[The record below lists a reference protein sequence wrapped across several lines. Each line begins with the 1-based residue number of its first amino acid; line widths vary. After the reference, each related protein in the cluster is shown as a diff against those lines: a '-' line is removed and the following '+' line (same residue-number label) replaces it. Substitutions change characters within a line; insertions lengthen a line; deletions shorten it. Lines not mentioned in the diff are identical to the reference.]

1 MPAVLVVAQHGSRA
15 IQLRR
20 SPAQAPHIASS
31 PIGCANGAPQA
42 AHHGGAK
49 NVIPRQ
55 HRPHRASGSPI
66 VSPHARQRGG
76 NTPSTT
82 ALPIRRKRL
91 EAQLARVAAACIDTH
106 HQVASASVNPD
117 LQVSPR
123 WPDPTT
129 SH

>member
-1 MPAVLVVAQHGSRA
+1 M
-15 IQLRR
+15 
-20 SPAQAPHIASS
+20 ASS
-31 PIGCANGAPQA
+31 PIGWTKGAPQA

-49 NVIPRQ
+49 KVIARQ

-91 EAQLARVAAACIDTH
+91 EAQLARVADACIDTH
-106 HQVASASVNPD
+106 HQVAGAFVNPD
-117 LQVSPR
+117 PQVSPR
-123 WPDPTT
+123 WQDPTT
-129 SH
+129 SR